1 MNEHT
6 FDRDGTMSSVH
17 LLHRAGQC
25 ADDLFATGIGAAQL
39 TPRQYTVLKCAAAV
53 VGASQADLVDGTGID
68 RSTLADIVRRLV
80 QRGYI
85 ERERTR
91 RDARMYAV
99 HVTETGRRVL
109 AETASATEASEQTLL
124 NAVAPSDREAFL
136 RSLRSIITTFGPISS
151 ARVTNK
157 NATRK
162 VRQSDRPAQRVD
174 IAPDR
179 IGAIP
184 RTQS

>member
-25 ADDLFATGIGAAQL
+25 ADDLFTTNINHTHL

-53 VGASQADLVDGTGID
+53 DGASQADLVDGTGID

-80 QRGYI
+80 QRGFM

-99 HVTETGRRVL
+99 HVTESGRQL
-109 AETASATEASEQTLL
+109 LTETERATTASEQTLL
-124 NAVAPSDREAFL
+124 NAVAPADREAFL

-151 ARVTNK
+151 ARV
-157 NATRK
+157 ATKKKSRNNG
-162 VRQSDRPAQRVD
+162 RTHEPA
-174 IAPDR
+174 ALT
-179 IGAIP
+179 
-184 RTQS
+184 RTLPETI

>member
-25 ADDLFATGIGAAQL
+25 ADDLFTTSIGHTQL
-39 TPRQYTVLKCAAAV
+39 TPRQYTVLKCSAAV
-53 VGASQADLVDGTGID
+53 DGASQADLVDGTGID

-80 QRGYI
+80 QRGFL

-99 HVTETGRRVL
+99 HVTETGRQLLSETQL
-109 AETASATEASEQTLL
+109 ATSASEQTLL
-124 NAVAPSDREAFL
+124 NAVAPADREAFL
-136 RSLRSIITTFGPISS
+136 RSLRSIIATFGPISS
-151 ARVTNK
+151 ARVTNRNNSRK
-157 NATRK
+157 TR
-162 VRQSDRPAQRVD
+162 QPNLPTDQTDTISE
-174 IAPDR
+174 R
-179 IGAIP
+179 I
-184 RTQS
+184 

>member
-25 ADDLFATGIGAAQL
+25 ADDLFTSSINHTHL

-53 VGASQADLVDGTGID
+53 DGASQADLVDGTGID

-80 QRGYI
+80 QRGFI

-99 HVTETGRRVL
+99 HVTESGRQLL
-109 AETASATEASEQTLL
+109 AETEHSTTAAEQTLL
-124 NAVAPSDREAFL
+124 NAVEPADREAFL
-136 RSLRSIITTFGPISS
+136 RSLRSIITTF
-151 ARVTNK
+151 
-157 NATRK
+157 
-162 VRQSDRPAQRVD
+162 
-174 IAPDR
+174 
-179 IGAIP
+179 
-184 RTQS
+184 